1 MALHKAGKGASEIA
15 KEIGIGRPSA
25 NQLSF
30 AFKGLERRR
39 QLLSELHHRTGEEKL
54 ETEPEQPKYPLVSPM
69 ASFPTL
75 PRTPYSSKA
84 RGQRTLSLF

>member
-30 AFKGLERRR
+30 AFKGLGMEAAAFIRVAPPDWRRKI
-39 QLLSELHHRTGEEKL
+39 G
-54 ETEPEQPKYPLVSPM
+54 TEPEQPKYPLVSPM